1 MALSKSAT
9 YDKSIEVHVLTDR
22 SEEIDDELCIKY
34 LRELKEVPLKLLFIF
49 TGTESITSL
58 EAIDTWYSKGFESST
73 LTLEDKECKF
83 ITLEEYS
90 SNDIHEPDYFLQIA
104 PGKGYTGD
112 NLEVKEKF
120 IFAGEVAGV
129 KPSFNYKGSSNIVDK
144 FFQQGKL
151 VCIPSEIMSGMR
163 LNEELLNKFQGAYLE
178 NIVFT
183 AFKLAF
189 GRMHPKHPVAPR
201 FAEGLVNPEKGRGVN
216 YKSVMIMA
224 EKLGISTTHG
234 NSTPYSPESIKYF
247 TDIFGEEWDGFNKD
261 DNGLPSQWGPGSS
274 IDLLTKMND
283 VLNWININAT
293 GNDTNIFEQNGGEVF
308 YSDFNIDT
316 IPELLIPCWEYFKAN
331 ASKLIDCYNPVYD
344 LFAGYCLVGFIKN
357 NNESRLYSSPEDF
370 LEIVVNEF

>member
-1 MALSKSAT
+1 MALSKH
-9 YDKSIEVHVLTDR
+9 IEVHILTDS

-34 LRELKEVPLKLLFIF
+34 LRELKDVPLKLLFIY
-49 TGTESITSL
+49 TGTASITST
-58 EAIDTWYSKGFESST
+58 EAFYMWHSKGFESST
-73 LTLEDKECKF
+73 KNQPDKVVESIILEDYASKGNH
-83 ITLEEYS
+83 I
-90 SNDIHEPDYFLQIA
+90 PDYFLQIA
-104 PGKGYTGD
+104 PGKDYTGD

-120 IFAGEVAGV
+120 IFAGDVAGV

-151 VCIPSEIMSGMR
+151 KCISSEVMSGMR

-189 GRMHPKHPVAPR
+189 GRMHPKHPVASR

-234 NSTPYSPESIKYF
+234 GSTPYSPESIKYF
-247 TDIFGEEWDGFNKD
+247 TDIFGEEWDGFEKD
-261 DNGLPSQWGPGSS
+261 NHGIPRYHGPGSS
-274 IDLLTKMND
+274 VDLLTEMND
-283 VLNWININAT
+283 VLYWINIKAT
-293 GNDTNIFEQNGGEVF
+293 GNDTNIFELNDGEVF

-357 NNESRLYSSPEDF
+357 NNGSRTYSSPQDF